1 LNIENNFCLMRR
13 REKCRKEIPKYS
25 IPKFGRKDDE
35 LEKKMERIRKEN
47 REREKKA
54 KLIEFEKR
62 KYGYK

>member
-1 LNIENNFCLMRR
+1 MRR
-13 REKCRKEIPKYS
+13 REKSRKAIPKYS